1 MMKYRDVVDFR
12 LRGIAVAAMF
22 DFLQFEKLAVCR
34 LSGGGAIC
42 VTMQNV
48 IKIRRTVTHT

>member
-34 LSGGGAIC
+34 LSGGNMRHHAKCNKNMSNGNA
-42 VTMQNV
+42 
-48 IKIRRTVTHT
+48 